1 MKLLAFL
8 RFGYGPVAVGTE
20 VGLSMVW
27 KSPFVSLTRGASI
40 TPTDAKGRFRLWS
53 TLPSTTFLKFRIYH
67 SSRGTDF
74 VGPGVDDGIAVEVVD
89 EGHQSFA
96 EFAF

>member
-1 MKLLAFL
+1 MLPHSSPSGYLLTEATPLTFCPRL
-8 RFGYGPVAVGTE
+8 GT
-20 VGLSMVW
+20 LN
-27 KSPFVSLTRGASI
+27 PQGAKRQKR
-40 TPTDAKGRFRLWS
+40 TT
-53 TLPSTTFLKFRIYH
+53 STTFLKFRIYH